1 MGYQFETMSQDR
13 LETFLAAPRNA
24 TIGATRKSGAP
35 HLSPVWY
42 LYESGKFH
50 FPLLIESVKYRI
62 LKGEPRVSICIDGGF
77 PDIRAVMVDGNADL
91 IEDPREP
98 EMFCHICR
106 RYFETHEEV
115 LQGAEA
121 FHQWGKAA
129 IATVTPTKIRT
140 QDFDGWERTT
150 ET

>member
-1 MGYQFETMSQDR
+1 
-13 LETFLAAPRNA
+13 
-24 TIGATRKSGAP
+24 
-35 HLSPVWY
+35 
-42 LYESGKFH
+42 
-50 FPLLIESVKYRI
+50 
-62 LKGEPRVSICIDGGF
+62 
-77 PDIRAVMVDGNADL
+77 MVDGNADL

-98 EMFCHICR
+98 AMFCHICR
-106 RYFETHEEV
+106 RYFETHEDPREGKVPEV

-121 FHQWGKAA
+121 FRQWGKAA